1 MEQLEGTRH
10 TVRLGDY
17 LHIAFC
23 DGGYTTN
30 LPLEEVIGG
39 KAWIVDAYE
48 GEPLARKEHDGEQTR
63 WQRCRRHLARDLP
76 L

>member
-10 TVRLGDY
+10 TVRLGDH

-30 LPLEEVIGG
+30 LSLEEVIGG
-39 KAWIVDAYE
+39 KAWIVDA
-48 GEPLARKEHDGEQTR
+48 
-63 WQRCRRHLARDLP
+63 
-76 L
+76 